1 MTTQTLPRITGTVA
15 EQGRLPV
22 LHGPDALWLLLPTLH
37 PNAPVKGLGGHHGW
51 NTVTLN
57 QGLGMSV
64 LHSLRGAGVPVGP
77 VLHCGVHRAVN
88 MLVSTWP
95 EGLPTHGV
103 LTVRRAT
110 TRCPDTSHECPGQ
123 LWLLPPD
130 GQGFYLTEARH
141 LFHAVHSLRS
151 AHRRAHAT
159 C

>member
-15 EQGRLPV
+15 EQGQSPV
-22 LHGPDALWLLLPTLH
+22 LHGPDALWRLLPTLH
-37 PNAPVKGLGGHHGW
+37 PNAPVKGLGHHGC

-77 VLHCGVHRAVN
+77 VLHCGDHRVVN
-88 MLVSTWP
+88 MLVSAWP
-95 EGLPTHGV
+95 EGLPTHGI

-110 TRCPDTSHECPGQ
+110 TWCPDTSRECPGQ
-123 LWLLPPD
+123 LWLLPPA
-130 GQGFYLTEARH
+130 GEGPHLTEAGQ

-151 AHRRAHAT
+151 THRRAYAA

>member
-1 MTTQTLPRITGTVA
+1 MTTQMLPRTTGTVA
-15 EQGRLPV
+15 ERRRIPV
-22 LHGPDALWLLLPTLH
+22 LRGPDALWRLLPTLH
-37 PNAPVKGLGGHHGW
+37 PDAPVTGLTHHGW
-51 NTVTLN
+51 NTVSLN

-77 VLHCGVHRAVN
+77 VLHCGDHRVVS

-95 EGLPTHGV
+95 EGLPTHGI

-110 TRCPDTSHECPGQ
+110 TWCPGTSRECPGQ

-130 GQGFYLTEARH
+130 GDGPHLTEVRP

-151 AHRRAHAT
+151 THRQAYAT
-159 C
+159 Y